1 MFTWHCTSSKDVET
15 VQQNSE
21 VDLETNQIFPYGELL
36 KDISLEEIS
45 HNSVIPSITFFNLKD
60 DMETKH
66 TWMKALACKHLESS
80 TVTFRPLG
88 VALKMAWS
96 LKAIAFNILDRLRAL
111 SRLATNTC
119 CSSGWDWVD
128 KGIVVLK
135 QRQSAS

>member
-21 VDLETNQIFPYGELL
+21 VDLETNQIFPYSELL
-36 KDISLEEIS
+36 KDVSLEEIS
-45 HNSVIPSITFFNLKD
+45 RNSVISSITFLKD
-60 DMETKH
+60 DVETKH

-80 TVTFRPLG
+80 TVTLRPLG

-119 CSSGWDWVD
+119 CSPGWDSVD
-128 KGIVVLK
+128 RGILVLR
-135 QRQSAS
+135 QRQSAA